1 MMDFD
6 PSLQILVVDDDR
18 DIGNFICALLR
29 TEFGRADYVTDGATA
44 LVKLQE
50 GDYRLVIS
58 DWRMWPMDG
67 HTLLK
72 TIRADGRLRDI
83 PFIMVTAQASRAS
96 VTAATEAGVDA
107 YVVKPFTKEN
117 LKDEVAAALQ
127 RKRTRL
133 EGAR

>member
-18 DIGNFICALLR
+18 DVGDFICALLR
-29 TEFGRADYVTDGATA
+29 TEFGRADYATDGATA

-58 DWRMWPMDG
+58 DWRMRPMDG

-72 TIRADGRLRDI
+72 TMRADGRLCDI
-83 PFIMVTAQASRAS
+83 PFIMVTAH
-96 VTAATEAGVDA
+96 A

-117 LKDEVAAALQ
+117 LKDKVAGALQ
-127 RKRTRL
+127 RQRTRL
-133 EGAR
+133 ESAR